1 MELVS
6 EKPAVGAASTT
17 AMPDAPSR
25 ALLNPCQARE
35 AKGHLLYIIALS
47 E

>member
-6 EKPAVGAASTT
+6 EKPTVGAASTT
-17 AMPDAPSR
+17 AIPDALTR
-25 ALLNPCQARE
+25 ALLNPYEARE
-35 AKGHLLYIIALS
+35 AKGRLMHIIALS